1 MNENTQL
8 TEILLKED
16 AVMDSILDAQV
27 KIHEAVKSRDWFTLD
42 SNISKMQDMSVQF
55 IDLEN
60 TRDSIKETDF
70 TAEEHKLMKQ
80 IQSKLIK
87 SKIANSTLN
96 DYVKITKGFVQNV
109 LDNVVPQRRNVLYS
123 KNGTIVKQQPVSVVL
138 NKVF

>member
-27 KIHEAVKSRDWFTLD
+27 KIHEAVKARDWFTLD
-42 SNISKMQDMSVQF
+42 SNISKMQDLSVQF

-60 TRDSIKETDF
+60 TRDSIKKTDF